1 MNINVADA
9 MQILKNWFL
18 EIRKSAVPS
27 VTQKMLR
34 KSFRSSAPP
43 GLKDPSPVLLL
54 QGQAA
59 PPAVKPP
66 AVRAGKKVFSQF
78 RFEGI
83 EPRHFYS
90 GCANGL
96 ARCIWASFK
105 GSPSMTKIAE
115 PLSSVVLPRTTQVP
129 FHETV
134 SFTVES

>member
-18 EIRKSAVPS
+18 EIRKSVVPS

-43 GLKDPSPVLLL
+43 GLKDPSPVLPQ

-59 PPAVKPP
+59 PPAAKPP

-83 EPRHFYS
+83 GTAPFLL
-90 GCANGL
+90 GL
-96 ARCIWASFK
+96 RKRI
-105 GSPSMTKIAE
+105 SPLYLGE
-115 PLSSVVLPRTTQVP
+115 
-129 FHETV
+129 F
-134 SFTVES
+134 